1 MGGATIIVEGK
12 TEKELKKLLE
22 EHKRLGKQM
31 GLVDERLRI
40 INYDEQAKVWRG
52 SIWLHREG
60 ESMKLTNKDYI
71 FCEDCQMFVDF

>member
-1 MGGATIIVEGK
+1 MSGATIIVEGK

-22 EHKRLGKQM
+22 EHKRHAKQM

-52 SIWLHREG
+52 SIWLH
-60 ESMKLTNKDYI
+60 S
-71 FCEDCQMFVDF
+71 

>member
-52 SIWLHREG
+52 SIWLH
-60 ESMKLTNKDYI
+60 S
-71 FCEDCQMFVDF
+71 